1 MHSKWR
7 YKICIC
13 SFILGE
19 ESFRNCKGFSFII
32 PKSLEF
38 TVLPFYESENFSDS
52 PLRHFVKS
60 ENIRFP
66 FATKNSLTWGVKSEK
81 MNLRKS
87 EDIY

>member
-13 SFILGE
+13 SFIPGE
-19 ESFRNCKGFSFII
+19 LESFRNCKGFSFII
-32 PKSLEF
+32 PKSLDAN
-38 TVLPFYESENFSDS
+38 LPFYESENFSDS
-52 PLRHFVKS
+52 SLRHIVKS

-66 FATKNSLTWGVKSEK
+66 FATKNSLTWGEKSEK

-87 EDIY
+87 